1 MTIKTHNDFKAFLD
15 KNPKVK
21 TWIIA
26 AYQDDQQYGFD
37 NAYTD
42 FQKLRDQQPNNKASI
57 HSEFFGMWFKI
68 GCIMPFISGT
78 IEGIEANSFTTAALH
93 TGVQLALNLGGFFAM
108 MHTYNAFIPNP
119 EKRALED
126 LKTKAN
132 AYVNKNKV
140 VSFAPKII

>member
-1 MTIKTHNDFKAFLD
+1 
-15 KNPKVK
+15 
-21 TWIIA
+21 
-26 AYQDDQQYGFD
+26 
-37 NAYTD
+37 
-42 FQKLRDQQPNNKASI
+42 
-57 HSEFFGMWFKI
+57 MWFKI